1 MTQKPTCLFL
11 YTSEWRDKPTF
22 KALPVSQD
30 SPFLEIIY
38 DTHSKGLHVVLKF
51 TNKTLQFVPKIDKF
65 GDLISLKSPRKFRN
79 QDSRAAEERIEIS
92 RPAEYFIENREE
104 IENFIKRFCE
114 NEEDF
119 QTVYTKFLDAPADT
133 IEPQI
138 QMSPEQQM
146 EHLNKLV
153 EGAKEHGAESK
164 IVKE

>member
-1 MTQKPTCLFL
+1 MTQRPTCLFL

-22 KALPVSQD
+22 KALPTSQD

-92 RPAEYFIENREE
+92 RPAEYFIENRTE

-119 QTVYTKFLDAPADT
+119 RDIYTKFLDAPADVEMQAT
-133 IEPQI
+133 MQPSPDQQI
-138 QMSPEQQM
+138 AD
-146 EHLNKLV
+146 LV
-153 EGAKEHGAESK
+153 KGAEEHEARVLS
-164 IVKE
+164 ITPQV